1 MERIEKGY
9 QIWIERL
16 IAALVFLVP
25 LVIFPL
31 SQDAFALPKLMVARV
46 FIFCLIILWIKG
58 EVRRNGL
65 RGLSRGFF
73 SSPLD
78 VPVWTFVGVS
88 LLATIFSTNS
98 GLSWR
103 GMYYFYF
110 EGLQTIILYWMVY
123 LVVKNNVGKT
133 GQEVV
138 IKAILIGSGF
148 VGVYAIIQR
157 LGFDPLPWLSSPQ
170 PRVWSTLG
178 NPNFL
183 GAYLAMVIPLALD
196 RVTELR
202 RTRWQKLYLIALLGV
217 LLFALAFSASRAAF
231 VALFVA
237 LIVWVVLK
245 AKTQGNFRCWILMV
259 VAVSLFVILAG
270 RLVEKESQPGPV
282 TRMASLANWKEPN
295 IASRLSGWKVALVM
309 VEKRPLLGYGLD
321 TFGLHF
327 RRFMPDGYEQ
337 LTMQNANPAYAH
349 NELLQKAAT
358 TGFLGAGIYLW
369 LIISVVWVGFRTAHR
384 AKVPGLLAASV
395 AFIVQNQFG
404 FGMITCSVLF
414 WLILGLLGQ
423 ERSKK

>member
-1 MERIEKGY
+1 MERIEKRY

-16 IAALVFLVP
+16 IAVLVFLVP

-31 SQDAFALPKLMVARV
+31 SQDAFELPKLTIARLFV
-46 FIFCLIILWIKG
+46 FGLIVIWIKG
-58 EVRRNGL
+58 EFSGNGL
-65 RGLSRGFF
+65 KVLSGKLF

-78 VPVWTFVGVS
+78 PPVWMFLAVS
-88 LLATIFSTNS
+88 ILATIFSTNS

-110 EGLQTIILYWMVY
+110 EGLQAIILYWMLY

-133 GQEVV
+133 GREVV

-157 LGFDPLPWLSSPQ
+157 LGLDPLPWLSSPR

-183 GAYLAMVIPLALD
+183 GAYLAMVIPLVVD

-202 RTRWQKLYLIALLGV
+202 RTRRQKLYLIGLLGV
-217 LLFALAFSASRAAF
+217 LLFALAFTASRAAF
-231 VALFVA
+231 VALLIA
-237 LIVWVVLK
+237 LMVWAVLK
-245 AKTQGNFRCWILMV
+245 TKTQGNFHRWILTV
-259 VAVSLFVILAG
+259 VAISLFIILAG
-270 RLVEKESQPGPV
+270 RVVERKAQPGPV
-282 TRMASLANWKEPN
+282 TRIVSLSDWKEPN
-295 IASRLSGWKVALVM
+295 IASRLSGWKVALIM

-327 RRFMPDGYEQ
+327 RKFMPDEYEQ
-337 LTMQNANPAYAH
+337 LTMRNGNPAYAH

-358 TGFLGAGIYLW
+358 TGLVGVGVYLW
-369 LIISVVWVGFRTAHR
+369 LIISVVLVGWRTVHR
-384 AKVPGLLAASV
+384 ANVPGLLAAGV

-404 FGMITCSVLF
+404 FGMVTCSILF

-423 ERSKK
+423 ERRK

>member
-1 MERIEKGY
+1 MERIEKRY

-16 IAALVFLVP
+16 IAALVFLLP

-31 SQDAFALPKLMVARV
+31 SQDAFELPKLTIARLFV
-46 FIFCLIILWIKG
+46 FGLIVIWIKG
-58 EVRRNGL
+58 EFSGNGL
-65 RGLSRGFF
+65 KVLRGKLF

-78 VPVWTFVGVS
+78 LPVWMFLAVS
-88 LLATIFSTNS
+88 ILATIFSTNS

-110 EGLQTIILYWMVY
+110 EGLQTIILYWMLY

-148 VGVYAIIQR
+148 VGLYAIIQK
-157 LGFDPLPWLSSPQ
+157 LGLDPLPWLSSPQ

-178 NPNFL
+178 NSNFL
-183 GAYLAMVIPLALD
+183 GAYLAMVIPLVID
-196 RVTELR
+196 RLNELGR
-202 RTRWQKLYLIALLGV
+202 SRSHKLYLLALLGV
-217 LLFALAFSASRAAF
+217 LISALAFTASRAAF
-231 VALFVA
+231 VALLIA
-237 LIVWVVLK
+237 LIVWAVLK
-245 AKTQGNFRCWILMV
+245 TKTQGNFRRWILMV
-259 VAVSLFVILAG
+259 VAVSLSIILVG
-270 RLVEKESQPGPV
+270 RLAERRPQQGPV
-282 TRMASLANWKEPN
+282 TRVVSLSDWKEPN
-295 IASRLSGWKVALVM
+295 IASRLSGWKVALIM

-327 RRFMPDGYEQ
+327 RRFMPDEYEQ
-337 LTMQNANPAYAH
+337 LTMRNGNPAYAH

-358 TGFLGAGIYLW
+358 TGLVGVGVYLW
-369 LIISVVWVGFRTAHR
+369 LIISVVLVGWRTVHR

-404 FGMITCSVLF
+404 FGMITCSILF

-423 ERSKK
+423 ERRK